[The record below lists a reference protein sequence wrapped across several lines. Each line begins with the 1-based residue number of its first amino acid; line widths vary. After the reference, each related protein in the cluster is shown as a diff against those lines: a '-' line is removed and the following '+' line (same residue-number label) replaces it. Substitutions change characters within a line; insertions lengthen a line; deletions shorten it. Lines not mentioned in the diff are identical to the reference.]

1 MAQIAVLMLAAFVAA
16 TPLVEAVKQG
26 DVLAVRA
33 LIKSGAEVNKPE
45 GDGAT
50 ALHWAAHRDSND
62 LVRLLLDAGASA
74 QAANDL
80 GITPL
85 HLAAANGNVMTLRW
99 LLEKRAN
106 ANAAAASGVTPL
118 MEAARAGAVDA
129 VRLLLAHGAQVDA
142 RESARGQTALMW
154 AVSRQHADVVKVLL
168 ENHADVKV
176 RTEARPVTVMLD
188 RGPRRA
194 VKTAAQDAREIQAGG
209 STALI
214 LAALNGSTESA
225 RLLLAAGASA
235 NDVAADGR
243 SALVTAAF
251 SGHTEVARLLLTA
264 GADPNAAGAGYTALH
279 AAALRGDVALV
290 KALLEKGA
298 NPHATL
304 TKGSPVRR
312 FGSQWALSTPFTG
325 GTPLVVAAAYL
336 ETGVMRALLDA
347 GAKPD
352 VRLANGM
359 SALLLAAG
367 APMEKEARPSD
378 LVRWNVI
385 DNDTPEI
392 PRSPEDAVAAVKML
406 LDAGAAVTQTNDAG
420 DTALHVAASAN
431 EPATIELLVSRGAN
445 INAMNKSGQAPLSL
459 TLPRKSERGPGFP
472 GYPEAE
478 AMLRK
483 LGALQQ

>member
-1 MAQIAVLMLAAFVAA
+1 MIVTLILAAVLASS
-16 TPLVEAVKQG
+16 PLIDAVKSG
-26 DVLAVRA
+26 DIERVRA
-33 LIKSGAEVNKPE
+33 QVKAGSNVNQPE

-50 ALHWAAHRDSND
+50 ALHWAVHRDSND

-74 QAANDL
+74 QAVNDL

-85 HLAAANGNVMTLRW
+85 HLAAANGNVTTMRW

-118 MEAARAGAVDA
+118 MEAARAGGVDA
-129 VRLLLAHGAQVDA
+129 VRLLLAHGARVDA

-154 AVSRQHADVVKVLL
+154 AVSRQHPEIVKVLL
-168 ENHADVKV
+168 ENHADVKM
-176 RTEARPVTVMLD
+176 RTEARPVMVMLD

-194 VKTAAQDAREIQAGG
+194 VKTSAQDARQIQAGG

-214 LAALNGSTESA
+214 LAALSGETESA
-225 RLLLAAGASA
+225 RLLLAAGANA

-243 SALVTAAF
+243 SALITAAF
-251 SGHTEVARLLLTA
+251 SGHTEVAQLLLTA

-279 AAALRGDVALV
+279 AAALRGDVTLV
-290 KALLEKGA
+290 RALLEKGA

-325 GTPLVVAAAYL
+325 GTPIVVAAAYL

-347 GAKPD
+347 GAKAD

-359 SALLLAAG
+359 TPLLLAAG

-406 LDAGAAVTQTNDAG
+406 LDAGAAVMQTAETG
-420 DTALHVAASAN
+420 DTALHFAASAN
-431 EPATIELLVSRGAN
+431 EPATIELLVSRGAGVN
-445 INAMNKSGQAPLSL
+445 VMNKSGQAPLAL
-459 TLPRKSERGPGFP
+459 TLPRKSERGPGFA

-483 LGALQQ
+483 LGAIQQ